1 MLERAR
7 SASDS
12 IQSIIKVLDSIV
24 PTESGLQN
32 DGFMKILIL
41 AQEIS
46 LDQPGGSGRV
56 VWEEA
61 RALARR
67 GHTVAVGVPR
77 ALSELR
83 TEERRDD
90 VTIFRYG
97 NVKRRETVGR
107 SIADILD
114 TPRFVKQMLVGAR
127 WDAIIAH
134 HPHVAYGALRVFG
147 IRALPFVYIFHA
159 SATAEMK
166 YEGLSRP
173 GLNRFAAW
181 FLKLFFV
188 HFIARIERK
197 VLRSARAVGVFSDF
211 SGRLLRE
218 LYGWAVRK
226 AMIVRLPMGVDTKR
240 FYSTEPRQAVRERL
254 GLDKDAL
261 IFVTV
266 RRLVPRTGVRILI
279 DALRMVYDRV
289 GDRVQL
295 IVVGEGRERD
305 ALERHAAS
313 IGLKRFVRFV
323 GRSGDDNLPMWYRAA
338 DASVVPTVAYE
349 GFGVSIIE
357 SMACGTPVIGTPVGA
372 IPEILLAFDE
382 RLLADAPRPVA
393 LADRLVWF
401 AEEGASENWEDSCR
415 GFVKRWYSWD
425 KHAEKVEELLLSSRA
440 RGEATSRGI

>member
-1 MLERAR
+1 
-7 SASDS
+7 
-12 IQSIIKVLDSIV
+12 
-24 PTESGLQN
+24 
-32 DGFMKILIL
+32 MKILIL

-67 GHTVAVGVPR
+67 GHTVAVGIPR
-77 ALSELR
+77 ARHELA
-83 TEERRDD
+83 TEEKRDE

-97 NVKRRETVGR
+97 NIKRRETVGR

-114 TPRFVKQMLVGAR
+114 TPRFVKQMLAGAR
-127 WDAIIAH
+127 WDAMIAH
-134 HPHVAYGALRVFG
+134 HPHVAYGALRVSR
-147 IRALPFVYIFHA
+147 IRTVPFIYIFHA

-173 GLNRFAAW
+173 GLNRFVAW

-188 HFIARIERK
+188 RFTARIERK
-197 VLRSARAVGVFSDF
+197 VLRSARAVGVFSEF
-211 SGRLLRE
+211 SGKLMRQ
-218 LYGWAVRK
+218 LYGWTVRK
-226 AMIVRLPMGVDTKR
+226 TTVVRLPMGVDTKR
-240 FYSTEPRQAVRERL
+240 FYSTESRQAVRERL

-279 DALRMVYDRV
+279 DALLIVRDRM
-289 GDRVQL
+289 GDNVQL
-295 IVVGEGRERD
+295 IVVGEGRERES
-305 ALERHAAS
+305 LERYAAS
-313 IGLKRFVRFV
+313 IGLKKFVRFV
-323 GRSGDDNLPMWYRAA
+323 GRSGDEDLPMWYQAA

-349 GFGVSIIE
+349 GFGVSIVE

-401 AEEGASENWEDSCR
+401 AEEGISESWTEPCR
-415 GFVKRWYSWD
+415 DFVKRWYSWE
-425 KHAEKVEELLLSSRA
+425 KHAEKVEELLSGFQNDRHKHEN
-440 RGEATSRGI
+440 RTG